1 MACAKLFIGE
11 NVSPTDHKYST
22 DKICT
27 INFST
32 ICHKTRYLH
41 INFSEACSTYV
52 EKCNKLLMDID
63 FDLFSYC
70 LGEFMKCSAG
80 VYTFLF
86 ISKIHP
92 NAEIRDQNLSPSK
105 VVTFFFI
112 GRYMSLTFLQIGGSS
127 CYITNSM

>member
-1 MACAKLFIGE
+1 M
-11 NVSPTDHKYST
+11 Y
-22 DKICT
+22 
-27 INFST
+27 
-32 ICHKTRYLH
+32 
-41 INFSEACSTYV
+41 STYV

-92 NAEIRDQNLSPSK
+92 NAKIRDQNLISSKDVTLLCKVYMTLTYPAVPNNVHKELSPAK
-105 VVTFFFI
+105 PT
-112 GRYMSLTFLQIGGSS
+112 
-127 CYITNSM
+127 